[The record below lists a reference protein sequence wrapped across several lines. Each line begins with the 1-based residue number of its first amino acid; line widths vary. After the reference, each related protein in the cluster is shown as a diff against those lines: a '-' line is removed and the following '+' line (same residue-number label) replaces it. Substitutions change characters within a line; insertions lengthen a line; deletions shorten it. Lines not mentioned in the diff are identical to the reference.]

1 MYTRSYNRNRDS
13 RYQRYTP
20 PPGYVGTAFSDESG
34 VKHHAPDRE
43 LSFERTRDETYG
55 EIRGDNEDEVRG
67 ILDCRDETQ
76 SDLPEQEKLHEDAK
90 NGDPSPLAALIESLR
105 GKLGAEELII
115 LMTMFLISSDGIC
128 VEVLILALILIA
140 GNEREH

>member
-20 PPGYVGTAFSDESG
+20 PPGYVGTAFSEETG
-34 VKHHAPDRE
+34 VKHHM
-43 LSFERTRDETYG
+43 
-55 EIRGDNEDEVRG
+55 
-67 ILDCRDETQ
+67 
-76 SDLPEQEKLHEDAK
+76 PEQELLSHRADDRDIDERETILDHEDEASAVREESGERREIERK
-90 NGDPSPLAALIESLR
+90 EESPLTSLIESLR
-105 GKLGAEELII
+105 GKLSAEELII

-140 GNEREH
+140 GREQ